1 MKYYLKK
8 ISQQASL
15 YIRKHSPATHITTTS
30 AEHMGRC
37 KNYYVEETSET
48 ERLLKQFYENEERVL
63 EKHGLFVENGKK
75 VYYK

>member
-8 ISQQASL
+8 ISQQVSL
-15 YIRKHSPATHITTTS
+15 YIRKHSPTTHITTTS

-63 EKHGLFVENGKK
+63 EKHGLFVGNGKK